1 MAAIPCGGSAS
12 ASGRETPN
20 CYLEGTS
27 AVAYG
32 SCSLPI
38 RRQSMATAQQRAIL
52 PDQAVSPLAC
62 VDAAEILYFSTVL
75 IRFSPSGIRRPIS
88 LSEIRQTSCEMLH
101 TRFPTTRVRLEPPRG
116 G

>member
-20 CYLEGTS
+20 CYLESTS

-38 RRQSMATAQQRAIL
+38 RR
-52 PDQAVSPLAC
+52 QAVSPLAC